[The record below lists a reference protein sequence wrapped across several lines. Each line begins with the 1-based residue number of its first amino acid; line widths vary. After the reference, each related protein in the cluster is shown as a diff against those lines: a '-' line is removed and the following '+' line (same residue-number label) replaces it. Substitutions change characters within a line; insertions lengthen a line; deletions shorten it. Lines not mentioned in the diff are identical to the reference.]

1 MQPLLTLKQTAE
13 HLQLSLRQVR
23 RLVDGGRIPVVKI
36 SERSPRV
43 RMEDLTAFLASVMVR
58 HSAPAP

>member
-23 RLVDGGRIPVVKI
+23 RLVDDGRLPVVKI

-43 RMEDLTAFLASVMVR
+43 RMEDLTAFLTSVMVR
-58 HSAPAP
+58 HSAPAL

>member
-23 RLVDGGRIPVVKI
+23 RLVDDGRLPVVKI

-43 RMEDLTAFLASVMVR
+43 RFEDLSAFLASVTVR
-58 HSAPAP
+58 HSAPAS

>member
-1 MQPLLTLKQTAE
+1 MQPLLTLRQTAE

-23 RLVDGGRIPVVKI
+23 RLVDDGRLPVVKI

-43 RMEDLTAFLASVMVR
+43 RIDDLTAFLASVTVR
-58 HSAPAP
+58 HSAPTS